1 MPDRRSLTAGETDRP
16 EAVSSAVLPTIREIL
31 RFDDVARALPE
42 VLSGEDG
49 LDRPVRWV
57 HVSETAE
64 SARLVSGG
72 ELLLSTGAGWPTD
85 DDALLALAA
94 GLAEGGIAGLVL
106 ELSDRMPQ
114 PPAAIVDGFRASGMP
129 FIVLH
134 REVRFIAITEAVH
147 SRIIADQMVALRA
160 RDEIHALFT
169 ELSLR
174 GSPADFI
181 VAEAARALGAPV
193 VLEDLNHRVIAAS
206 GVDAAAVVLADW
218 EQRSR
223 RAHRGAG
230 DERWLI
236 TPIEAR
242 GMRWGH
248 LIALPGLPHPAGR
261 SNVLEQAAVA
271 LALSRLADRD
281 ADEWTRQS
289 HDRLLGALLG
299 RRFASE
305 SGLVARFE
313 ASGLPVAGRVLSG
326 AVVGVGGGAGVGG
339 SGGSQGSGRPG
350 RLDAAALADAA
361 RQAARGQ
368 GLDVLVAQHP
378 ERTEGMLV
386 LAVSSRA
393 ERPVTDAALT
403 AVAQAIGRAVGGAAG
418 DGSSGGGAV
427 GTGAAGTGAAGTGA
441 AGDGAAVTVALGSQA
456 PGIPGLLASIAEA
469 GQLIARADGRRS
481 RGVTILRAE
490 HRPLLRLVTTLGAD
504 PRMQEHSELMLRPL
518 IDFDLANG
526 GDLLDV
532 LRAYAAHPGNRTRAA
547 AASHLSRSVFYQRI
561 ALIEDLLGMDLDDG
575 ETLSALHAALLAR
588 SARG

>member
-1 MPDRRSLTAGETDRP
+1 MPDRRGLTAGDTDRP
-16 EAVSSAVLPTIREIL
+16 EGGSSAVLPTIRDVL
-31 RFDDVARALPE
+31 RFDEVARALPE
-42 VLSGEDG
+42 VLSGEDE

-85 DDALLALAA
+85 DAGLLALAD
-94 GLAEGGIAGLVL
+94 GLAAGGIAGLVL
-106 ELSDRMPQ
+106 ELSDRMPE
-114 PPAAIVDGFRASGMP
+114 PPASLVAGFRASGMP
-129 FIVLH
+129 FVVLH

-181 VAEAARALGAPV
+181 VAQAARALAAPV

-206 GVDAAAVVLADW
+206 GIDAAEVAIVDW

-223 RAHRGAG
+223 QAHRGTG
-230 DERWLI
+230 EERWLI
-236 TPIEAR
+236 TPVEAR

-248 LIALPGLPHPAGR
+248 LIALSGLPHPAGR

-326 AVVGVGGGAGVGG
+326 AVIGARP
-339 SGGSQGSGRPG
+339 SGADS
-350 RLDAAALADAA
+350 AALADAA
-361 RQAARGQ
+361 TREARDQ

-378 ERTEGMLV
+378 GRAAGMLV
-386 LAVSSRA
+386 LAVSSRP

-403 AVAQAIGRAVGGAAG
+403 AVAQAVARAAGGGAGGAGGAVGGAAG
-418 DGSSGGGAV
+418 AGGAAAAS
-427 GTGAAGTGAAGTGA
+427 GASGAGGLGA
-441 AGDGAAVTVALGSQA
+441 AAVTVALGSQA

-469 GQLIARADGRRS
+469 GQLIARADGKRS
-481 RGVTILRAE
+481 RGTTILRAE

-518 IDFDLANG
+518 IDYDIANG

-532 LRAYAAHPGNRTRAA
+532 LRAYAAHPGNRTKAA

-561 ALIEDLLGMDLDDG
+561 ALIEDLLAMDLDDG

-588 SARG
+588 SARA

>member
-16 EAVSSAVLPTIREIL
+16 EAVTSAVLPTIREIL
-31 RFDDVARALPE
+31 RFDDVARAVPE

-85 DDALLALAA
+85 DAALLALAA
-94 GLAEGGIAGLVL
+94 GLADGGVAGLVL
-106 ELSDRMPQ
+106 ELSERMPQ
-114 PPAAIVDGFRASGMP
+114 PPSAIVDGFRTSGMP
-129 FIVLH
+129 FVVLH

-181 VAEAARALGAPV
+181 VAEAARALGAAV

-206 GVDAAAVVLADW
+206 GMDAAEVALADW

-223 RAHRGAG
+223 RAHRGEG

-305 SGLVARFE
+305 RGLVARFE

-326 AVVGVGGGAGVGG
+326 VIVWVGAGAGAGTGGA
-339 SGGSQGSGRPG
+339 P
-350 RLDAAALADAA
+350 LADAV

-368 GLDVLVAQHP
+368 GLDALVAPYP
-378 ERTEGMLV
+378 EHTEPYREHTEGMLV

-393 ERPVTDAALT
+393 ERPVTNAALT
-403 AVAQAIGRAVGGAAG
+403 AVAQEIGRA
-418 DGSSGGGAV
+418 
-427 GTGAAGTGAAGTGA
+427 T
-441 AGDGAAVTVALGSQA
+441 VTVAVGSQA

-518 IDFDLANG
+518 IDFDIANG

-532 LRAYAAHPGNRTRAA
+532 LRAYAAHPGNRTKAA

-588 SARG
+588 SASG